1 MDFFIQLVA
10 NGLKF
15 RTTILCWNTKI
26 NINILNNYSLWSL
39 RSSYIKYRVQ
49 IIIDD
54 TAPQLKPRPRV
65 LSYIWKLKW
74 ASQRKLL
81 SAIIELESLPVSMDT
96 KLNSD
101 LGSCHSPLFKKL
113 VKTLPLSGY
122 RNNLIKSNIL
132 IGRKKGITF

>member
-39 RSSYIKYRVQ
+39 RSSYIKCRVQ

-65 LSYIWKLKW
+65 LH
-74 ASQRKLL
+74 
-81 SAIIELESLPVSMDT
+81 LEAKVSVA
-96 KLNSD
+96 
-101 LGSCHSPLFKKL
+101 KK
-113 VKTLPLSGY
+113 TFEC
-122 RNNLIKSNIL
+122 NN
-132 IGRKKGITF
+132 